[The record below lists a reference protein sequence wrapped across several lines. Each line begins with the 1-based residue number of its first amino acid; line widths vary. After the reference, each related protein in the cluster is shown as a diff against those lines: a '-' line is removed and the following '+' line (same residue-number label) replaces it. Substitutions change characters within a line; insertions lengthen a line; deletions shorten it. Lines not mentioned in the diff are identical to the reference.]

1 MEIALLRQSHEDLF
15 LVPGYYLALQFKTGF
30 VVSRILGREWSNL
43 KPYSVGAVSAGGHLS
58 AWNEI
63 KDSTDKHYL
72 EPSGKWMWY
81 HTFWG
86 INTPNARVYVQFP
99 TKADIGSLVATTRE
113 IDGDVG
119 YIQGEESPYEGPF
132 SQRTELITVTERY
145 PAFQVSNVI
154 EDDFPNVLFH
164 FDTRKYSYQ
173 LIKDKRLI
181 EELLLGK
188 RQCKKFTVGPVDPQP
203 TSVPM
208 WLETLVTPE
217 LIKWTQ
223 DLMESESAGL
233 TVGLAEQGARTQLER
248 YMAHYQCDEIT
259 ARKLMAAGVKLP
271 PRGTGGL

>member
-1 MEIALLRQSHEDLF
+1 MDIALLKQSHEDFF
-15 LVPGYYLALQFKTGF
+15 LQSGYYLSLQFKTGF
-30 VVSRILGREWSNL
+30 VVSRILGKEWGNVR
-43 KPYSVGAVSAGGHLS
+43 PYSVGDVSAGENLS

-63 KDSTDKHYL
+63 SDSTGKHYL

-119 YIQGEESPYEGPF
+119 YIPGEESPYEGPF
-132 SQRTELITVTERY
+132 SQRTELITVGERY
-145 PAFQVSNVI
+145 PAFQIYNPTSDPFTNVM
-154 EDDFPNVLFH
+154 FN

-188 RQCKKFTVGPVDPQP
+188 RQCKKFTVGPIDPQP
-203 TSVPM
+203 TSVPK
-208 WLETLVTPE
+208 WLEDDVGAL

-233 TVGLAEQGARTQLER
+233 VVAGQLERRTELQR
-248 YMAHYQCDEIT
+248 YMAHFGVDEVT